1 MDLQG
6 QDVVELQAMPEAE
19 RQGAR
24 EIERGRKGACSVHG
38 SAQNYI

>member
-6 QDVVELQAMPEAE
+6 QDVVELQAMPGAE

-24 EIERGRKGACSVHG
+24 EVERGRKGARSVHG
-38 SAQNYI
+38 CARNYI